1 MTSRRFQSA
10 FVSAAL
16 ALLALGL
23 LAACSAEEEEVA
35 APEILAA
42 ETPEPAAPDVG
53 AVYVT
58 VADPGAEDDRIVAAR
73 TDVAERVELHESFVD
88 DEGIARMEEL
98 PEGIVVPAGEGVVLE
113 RGGLHLMLM
122 GLQTDLLQGDTYE
135 LVLEFERGGEVTVVV
150 EVVPTVAGHG
160 EHGEHGEHDGHGEH
174 DEHDGHGEH
183 DEHGE
188 HDGHDGMDGE

>member
-1 MTSRRFQSA
+1 MTSRRFLSA

-23 LAACSAEEEEVA
+23 LAACSAEEAEVA

-53 AVYVT
+53 AVYFT

-122 GLQTDLLQGDTYE
+122 GLQTDLREGDTYE

-160 EHGEHGEHDGHGEH
+160 EHGEH